1 MPFTTD
7 ALVRFADVD
16 PAGIVFYP
24 RYFEMLNG
32 AVEDWFAEDIG
43 VSFAVMHLDRRV
55 GVPTVKLEA
64 EFIAPSRLG
73 DVLTFAITPLRLGR
87 SSCTIDV
94 AVNCGGEPRFRAEVA
109 LVCMDL
115 DRHKSAP
122 WPDDMRAGIERIL
135 IPAD

>member
-1 MPFTTD
+1 MPFTTE

-32 AVEDWFAEDIG
+32 AVEDWFAKDLG
-43 VSFAVMHLDRRV
+43 VDFAALHLGRRL

-64 EFIAPSRLG
+64 EFAAPSRLG
-73 DVLTFAITPLRLGR
+73 DVLEFAITPLRLGK
-87 SSCTIDV
+87 SSCTIEV
-94 AVNCGGEPRFRAEVA
+94 AVRCGGELRFRAEVA

-115 DRHKSAP
+115 ERHKSAP
-122 WPDDMRAGIERIL
+122 WPDDLRAGIEKML
-135 IPAD
+135 VPAD